1 MLCHPDKIED
11 DRKEE
16 MQAIFIELEKAYQ
29 EQDVDKVKQI
39 YVMLESGGEIKA
51 LSDTIDDLD
60 KLRDSIARFKEKL
73 NEVQKEKEDLQN
85 TEEYQTIKG
94 IDDWSEYFKE
104 LYDKLVKERDSLN
117 EEYIQLNSDP

>member
-1 MLCHPDKIED
+1 MLCHPDKVEV
-11 DRKEE
+11 DRKGE

-29 EQDVDKVKQI
+29 DQDVDKVKQI
-39 YVMLESGGEIKA
+39 YTMLESGGEIKS
-51 LSDTIDDLD
+51 LSDSINEID

-73 NEVQKEKEDLQN
+73 NKIQKEKDELEN

-104 LYDKLVKERDSLN
+104 LYDKLVKERDSLK
-117 EEYIQLNSDP
+117 EEYSQLNSNE

>member
-1 MLCHPDKIED
+1 
-11 DRKEE
+11 
-16 MQAIFIELEKAYQ
+16 
-29 EQDVDKVKQI
+29 
-39 YVMLESGGEIKA
+39 MLESGGEIKA

-117 EEYIQLNSDP
+117 EEYVQLNSDP